1 MSSRGRNAWSAR
13 LGKTKANPKRES
25 QTKKPKGRQQ
35 GAAQTVMP
43 QTKSSTDI
51 RSELSFRRIF
61 EMAEDVRIRFE
72 EKIPPASVTHNH
84 GSHSSVSA
92 RKPNA
97 SRARVVVQSQVSS
110 RKDRWKAASEAA
122 LAETDPEK
130 FAPLCE
136 NALRLI
142 SARFVAISSIRP
154 EKSAERERLEKT
166 LHELLRRQRKS

>member
-1 MSSRGRNAWSAR
+1 M
-13 LGKTKANPKRES
+13 GKTKANPKRES

-61 EMAEDVRIRFE
+61 EMAEDVCLRFE
-72 EKIPPASVTHNH
+72 EKIPPASVSLDLGPHSPALARGKIVKRGRA
-84 GSHSSVSA
+84 GST
-92 RKPNA
+92 P
-97 SRARVVVQSQVSS
+97 QVSP
-110 RKDRWKAASEAA
+110 RKERWKAASEAA
-122 LAETDPEK
+122 LAETNPEK